1 MFTGIIERMGTVRDA
16 TRSGDVLRLC
26 IEDPAPREGLRVGDS
41 VAVDGVCLTAVNVG
55 SGTFDVELSPETM
68 ARTTLGEV
76 RAGRRVH
83 LEDALR
89 LGDPLGGHIVQ
100 GHVDC
105 VATLQRIEPTGEC
118 TVLRYALPEDFARFL
133 VEKGSV
139 AVDGVSLTVN
149 ACSRD
154 WFEVTIIP
162 HTIRQTHLV
171 ARGVGARVNI
181 ETDVLARQVVA
192 WLERWAGGLLERQR
206 RPDSQE

>member
-1 MFTGIIERMGTVRDA
+1 MFTGIIERMGTVRDVA
-16 TRSGDVLRLC
+16 RSGDVLRLR
-26 IEDPAPREGLRVGDS
+26 IEDPTPRQGLRVGDS
-41 VAVDGVCLTAVNVG
+41 IAVDGVCLTAVDVG
-55 SGTFDVELSPETM
+55 GGSFAVELSPETV
-68 ARTTLGEV
+68 ARTTLGALGV
-76 RAGRRVH
+76 GQRVH

-105 VATLQRIEPTGEC
+105 VATLRRIEPTGEC
-118 TVLRYALPEDFARFL
+118 TVLRYGLPEEFARFL

-149 ACSRD
+149 ACGRN

-162 HTIRQTHLV
+162 HTMRHTHLV
-171 ARGVGARVNI
+171 DRGVGARVNI

-192 WLERWAGGLLERQR
+192 WLERWAGNLLDR
-206 RPDSQE
+206 RHGTDG